1 MAKDNDLPKRENKEQ
16 RKADQ
21 AEAARKEQID
31 LNSFS
36 VPDRFAERRQDGQG
50 SYESNR

>member
-1 MAKDNDLPKRENKEQ
+1 MASEELPKRENKEQ

-21 AEAARKEQID
+21 AKAAQVERE
-31 LNSFS
+31 SFA
-36 VPDRFAERRQDGQG
+36 VKDRFAERRQDGKG